1 MKQMT
6 YVEAVN
12 YAIENLDNETVVARL
27 SALRDSLVKRNSADR
42 KPTKTQ
48 VANEGIKAD
57 ILAYLADGEKH
68 TVTEIMENVASLAGA
83 SNQKAATLVTA
94 LVKAELVNREEIKRK
109 AYFSLA

>member
-42 KPTKTQ
+42 KPSKTQ
-48 VANEGIKAD
+48 MLNTSLKQD
-57 ILAYLADGEKH
+57 IVDYLKCGEKF
-68 TVTEIMENVASLAGA
+68 TATELQNSITSFEGL
-83 SNQKAATLVTA
+83 SNQKVAALLAQLVESGI
-94 LVKAELVNREEIKRK
+94 VVRETIKRK
-109 AYFSLA
+109 SYFSLA